1 MIKRYILPAVTADG
15 QDINVGVVIYD
26 YAKLREWLLQVRGCI
41 AVQSFRFNWDTN
53 PRSTIPIHLGEFC
66 ALWLQD
72 GIYIKMKL
80 HRGSYYH
87 DAMYSLDEF
96 CRMVLMPVKCTR
108 PSLGW
113 CITVTVQ

>member
-1 MIKRYILPAVTADG
+1 MIKRYTLSAVTADG
-15 QDINVGVVIYD
+15 QDTSIGVVIYD
-26 YAKLREWLLQVRGCI
+26 YAKLREWLLQVRSCI
-41 AVQSFRFNWDTN
+41 AVQSFNFNWDKN
-53 PRSTIPIHLGEFC
+53 PRSTVPILVGSFC

-80 HRGSYYH
+80 FHNSYYR

-96 CRMVLMPVKCTR
+96 CRMLFKSERPSAR

-113 CITVTVQ
+113 CITVKV